1 MHLVF
6 FNKKLSLFMKIVDV
20 SVFILSLVL
29 IVICFGQNLINI
41 ISRSYRVWLQKQS
54 LIGTWMEH
62 NPCSPISMKR
72 VTRSHLPMEPEM
84 HGRVEPENVVMD
96 ITSRKFPITGIIP
109 RNRQQRGEAG
119 RSRCQTRDWR
129 GRGSGTESTAG
140 EGISILLTQVVCH

>member
-1 MHLVF
+1 
-6 FNKKLSLFMKIVDV
+6 MKIVDV

-72 VTRSHLPMEPEM
+72 VTPTYQWNRKCT
-84 HGRVEPENVVMD
+84 VELNQK
-96 ITSRKFPITGIIP
+96 T
-109 RNRQQRGEAG
+109 
-119 RSRCQTRDWR
+119 
-129 GRGSGTESTAG
+129 
-140 EGISILLTQVVCH
+140 L

>member
-62 NPCSPISMKR
+62 NPCSPIYRTISYSLDFSIFN
-72 VTRSHLPMEPEM
+72 VYSNSDYAVVYYHLLSF
-84 HGRVEPENVVMD
+84 HRA
-96 ITSRKFPITGIIP
+96 R
-109 RNRQQRGEAG
+109 
-119 RSRCQTRDWR
+119 
-129 GRGSGTESTAG
+129 
-140 EGISILLTQVVCH
+140 